1 MLDQPIVGLRLHHL
15 DRVIVERAET
25 HPDAVWLHARVRAQT
40 AACPTCQT
48 ESRSVHVRYHRRF
61 RDAPISGRPVWIVL
75 QVRRFTCRN
84 TDCTKRTFA
93 EQVPD
98 LTMPRSRRSVAV
110 RHMLHGIGAALAGRA
125 GARLAAN
132 LSIKVSRH
140 TLLRLLRAAPAVEV
154 GTAPQAL
161 GVDDFALRKGQT
173 YATILLDMETR
184 QPIDVLPDREAGTL
198 AAWLTAH
205 PGAEIICR
213 DRAGAYAEGARTG
226 APDAIQVA
234 DRWHLWHNLG
244 EAVETVVVAH
254 RASLPEPAPLSADQ
268 PTPATPPTEPQTPP
282 SPDLLRPE
290 QPLQDK
296 EIRLVTRTQERH
308 AAVQALLAEGCTRA
322 EIGRRLG
329 LDPQTVRRFADA
341 STVDELLAN
350 TRRETLIDTYAP
362 YLRQRWDDGCTD
374 ATTLVDEIRDQG
386 FRGSIQTV
394 RRYLQPFRGS
404 TSTGGTR
411 PKRSTT
417 PAPPTPP
424 KPRRV
429 ATWIMTDPVNLRA
442 DDQARLTAIC
452 QRCPALQ
459 ALANHVRDFAAMMR
473 NLTGGDLPQWMAK
486 VLADDL
492 PGLHSF
498 VKGVQR
504 DLAAVTAGLTLPW
517 SSGAVEGQVN
527 RVKMLKRQMYGRAN
541 FDLLRLRILQPN

>member
-205 PGAEIICR
+205 PGTEVICR

-296 EIRLVTRTQERH
+296 EIRLVTRTRERH

-517 SSGAVEGQVN
+517 SPALS
-527 RVKMLKRQMYGRAN
+527 RVKLTESKC
-541 FDLLRLRILQPN
+541 